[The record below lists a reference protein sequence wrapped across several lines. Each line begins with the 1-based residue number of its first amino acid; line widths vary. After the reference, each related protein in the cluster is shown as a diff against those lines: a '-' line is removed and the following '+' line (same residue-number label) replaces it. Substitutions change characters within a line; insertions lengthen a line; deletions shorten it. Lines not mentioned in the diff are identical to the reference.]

1 MTNEITRTITDKNE
15 VSFVIALT
23 TKAHEYYNIMGEV
36 RFYHNY
42 EHASIVTKAAH
53 TLTNNEPSLAL
64 LIAAIWHDAVYFPN
78 AGSDANERCSSAA
91 LCNEARK
98 IARSVE
104 LSKETKDAVNK
115 AQDLIEY
122 TAVKYHMH
130 ETRIGGELAILLDAD
145 LSSLAVPYS
154 RFVDNQHN
162 IIRENGGVVNPEN
175 CKKSA
180 EFLVQLSKC
189 RKYIYHTDKARELW
203 EDKAQSNIL
212 DWRNVNDI
220 GGIHGD
226 EED

>member
-122 TAVKYHMH
+122 TSVKNHLYHG
-130 ETRIGGELAILLDAD
+130 RIGGELGILLDAD
-145 LSSLAVPYS
+145 LSSLAAPYGK
-154 RFVDNQHN
+154 FVDHQHN
-162 IIRENGGVVNPEN
+162 IIQENGGLITAET
-175 CKKSA
+175 CKQSA
-180 EFLVQLSKC
+180 QFLSQFLKC
-189 RKYIYHTDKARELW
+189 RKNIYHTDKGRELW
-203 EDKAQSNIL
+203 ETNATLNIVTWMETNGVR
-212 DWRNVNDI
+212 D
-220 GGIHGD
+220 GD
-226 EED
+226 ED